1 MGATER
7 RRFITRTDVEDAA
20 RAGQAIMVG
29 ARDVI
34 TDEAAQ
40 RARDLD
46 VTVKRAEN
54 GSQPPVPRSARG
66 SSTSN
71 GSNRSKQ
78 DALRQAVRA
87 AVVAEL
93 GRQPAGLDAA
103 IDKVLARRTT

>member
-20 RAGQAIMVG
+20 RAGQPISLG
-29 ARDVI
+29 PRDVI

-40 RARDLD
+40 RARDLEVAVHRGD
-46 VTVKRAEN
+46 DGAQRAV
-54 GSQPPVPRSARG
+54 SPAAPA
-66 SSTSN
+66 SSSSN
-71 GSNRSKQ
+71 GSKQ